1 LLARA
6 AAQSV
11 QLSAAEIDSAG
22 SVARLVTS
30 HNNALGESC
39 RNEESI
45 CAMATVQLVSAKLT
59 GSGQS
64 DLPHILFVI
73 DQFSKTLGGGERAVL
88 QLASYLPEHGFQASI
103 VTFLLDPESPA
114 LKMTRAPIYLLP
126 LHRTYGIGGLQAAL
140 RLRQFIRREGVL
152 IVHTFFESSDL
163 WAGFVTRAI
172 TGAKLVWS
180 RRDMG
185 ILRKPKH
192 RIAYRLM
199 ARIPHAVMAV
209 SEEVR
214 QYCVQI
220 DGINSVRV
228 HTIYNGLNI
237 ERFANTRD
245 RSRGGQRV
253 ISVGN
258 IRRVKGHDIF
268 IRAAAIIAQRFPRAR
283 FSIAGEVLEP
293 QYFEELLMLIDSLG
307 LSDRFQFE
315 GGVTDVPSFL
325 AEAEI
330 FVLPS
335 RSEGFSNALI
345 EAMAASLPVI
355 ATRVGG
361 NPEAVEDGVT
371 GLLVTPEDPNALAN
385 ALQELLSDSERSWAM
400 GEAGRRLAIREFSS
414 DRVVSQVA
422 DIYHRLLSTP

>member
-1 LLARA
+1 MPTL
-6 AAQSV
+6 
-11 QLSAAEIDSAG
+11 QLGSAS
-22 SVARLVTS
+22 R
-30 HNNALGESC
+30 
-39 RNEESI
+39 
-45 CAMATVQLVSAKLT
+45 T

-64 DLPHILFVI
+64 NLPHVLLII
-73 DQFSKTLGGGERAVL
+73 DQFSTTLGGGERAVL
-88 QLASYLPEHGFQASI
+88 QLASQLPEHGFQASI
-103 VTFLLDPESPA
+103 LTFSLDPESPA
-114 LKMTRAPIYLLP
+114 LKKMTTAPIYSLP
-126 LHRTYGIGGLQAAL
+126 LRSTYGIGAL
-140 RLRQFIRREGVL
+140 RAAMQLRQFIRREGVA
-152 IVHTFFESSDL
+152 IVHTVFESSDL
-163 WAGFVTRAI
+163 WAGCVTRA
-172 TGAKLVWS
+172 TSRAKLVWS

-192 RIAYRLM
+192 RVAYHLM

-214 QYCVQI
+214 QYCVQT
-220 DGINSVRV
+220 DGINSARV
-228 HTIYNGLNI
+228 HTIYNGLNV
-237 ERFANTRD
+237 ERFANTRH
-245 RSRGGQRV
+245 RSGRGQRV

-268 IRAAAIIAQRFPRAR
+268 IRAAAIIARRFPRAK

-293 QYFEELLMLIDSLG
+293 QYFQELLMLIDSLG
-307 LSDRFQFE
+307 LADRFQFE
-315 GGVTDVPSFL
+315 GGVTDLPSFL

-345 EAMAASLPVI
+345 EAMAASLPVV

-371 GLLVTPEDPNALAN
+371 GLLVPPEDPNALAD

-414 DRVVSQVA
+414 DRVVNQVA

>member
-1 LLARA
+1 M
-6 AAQSV
+6 
-11 QLSAAEIDSAG
+11 
-22 SVARLVTS
+22 VTVE
-30 HNNALGESC
+30 LK
-39 RNEESI
+39 
-45 CAMATVQLVSAKLT
+45 SAKRN
-59 GSGQS
+59 GSGQN

-88 QLASYLPEHGFQASI
+88 QLASHLPQHGFQASI
-103 VTFLLDPESPA
+103 LTFLLDPESPA
-114 LKMTRAPIYLLP
+114 LKVTRAPIYLLP
-126 LHRTYGIGGLQAAL
+126 LHRTYGIGALQAAL
-140 RLRQFIRREGVL
+140 RLRQFIGREGVV
-152 IVHTFFESSDL
+152 IVQTVFESSDL

-185 ILRKPKH
+185 INRKPKH
-192 RIAYRLM
+192 RIAYHLM

-220 DGINSVRV
+220 DGINSARV
-228 HTIYNGLNI
+228 HTIHNGLNI
-237 ERFANTRD
+237 ERFANTPN
-245 RSRGGQRV
+245 RSRGGQLV

-283 FSIAGEVLEP
+283 FRIAGEALEP
-293 QYFEELLMLIDSLG
+293 QYFQELLMLIDSLA
-307 LSDRFQFE
+307 LADRFHFE
-315 GGVTDVPSFL
+315 GGVTDLPSFL

-345 EAMAASLPVI
+345 EAMAASLPVV

-371 GLLVTPEDPNALAN
+371 GLLVPPEDPDALAD

-400 GEAGRRLAIREFSS
+400 GEAGRRLAIREFSN
-414 DRVVSQVA
+414 DRVVNQIA

>member
-1 LLARA
+1 
-6 AAQSV
+6 
-11 QLSAAEIDSAG
+11 
-22 SVARLVTS
+22 
-30 HNNALGESC
+30 
-39 RNEESI
+39 
-45 CAMATVQLVSAKLT
+45 MATVQLVSAKLT

>member
-1 LLARA
+1 MIANCFGDRLDVRQDYGTTL
-6 AAQSV
+6 V
-11 QLSAAEIDSAG
+11 AG
-22 SVARLVTS
+22 
-30 HNNALGESC
+30 
-39 RNEESI
+39 RNRCPEPS
-45 CAMATVQLVSAKLT
+45 TFGRS
-59 GSGQS
+59 SGQS
-64 DLPHILFVI
+64 DLPHILFIV

-88 QLASYLPEHGFQASI
+88 QLASHLPEHGFQASI
-103 VTFLLDPESPA
+103 LTFLLDPESPA

-126 LHRTYGIGGLQAAL
+126 LHRTYGIEGLQAAL
-140 RLRQFIRREGVL
+140 RLRQFIRREGVV
-152 IVHTFFESSDL
+152 IVQTVFESSDL

-172 TGAKLVWS
+172 TGAKVVWS

-185 ILRKPKH
+185 ILRKLKH
-192 RIAYRLM
+192 RIAYHLM

-220 DGINSVRV
+220 DGINSARV

-237 ERFANTRD
+237 ERFANTRN
-245 RSRGGQRV
+245 RSRGRQLI

-268 IRAAAIIAQRFPRAR
+268 IRAAAIVAQRFPRAR

-293 QYFEELLMLIDSLG
+293 QYFQELLMLIDSLG
-307 LSDRFQFE
+307 LADRFHFE
-315 GGVTDVPSFL
+315 GGVTDLPTFL

-345 EAMAASLPVI
+345 EAMAASLPVV

-371 GLLVTPEDPNALAN
+371 GLLVPPEDPVALAD
-385 ALQELLSDSERSWAM
+385 ALQELLSDSDRSWGM
-400 GEAGRRLAIREFSS
+400 GEAGRRLAIREFSN
-414 DRVVSQVA
+414 DRVVNQVV

>member
-1 LLARA
+1 MLTL
-6 AAQSV
+6 
-11 QLSAAEIDSAG
+11 QLGSAS
-22 SVARLVTS
+22 R
-30 HNNALGESC
+30 
-39 RNEESI
+39 
-45 CAMATVQLVSAKLT
+45 T

-64 DLPHILFVI
+64 DLPHVLLII
-73 DQFSKTLGGGERAVL
+73 DQFSTTLGGGERAVL
-88 QLASYLPEHGFQASI
+88 QLASHLPEHGFQASI
-103 VTFLLDPESPA
+103 LTFLLDPESPA
-114 LKMTRAPIYLLP
+114 LEKMTTAPIYLLP
-126 LHRTYGIGGLQAAL
+126 LRRTYGIGAL
-140 RLRQFIRREGVL
+140 RAAIQLRQFIRREGFV
-152 IVHTFFESSDL
+152 IVHTVFESSDL
-163 WAGFVTRAI
+163 WAGFITRA
-172 TGAKLVWS
+172 TSRAKLVWS

-192 RIAYRLM
+192 RIAYHLM

-214 QYCVQI
+214 QYCVQT
-220 DGINSVRV
+220 DGINSARV
-228 HTIYNGLNI
+228 HTIYNGLNV
-237 ERFANTRD
+237 ERFANTRH
-245 RSRGGQRV
+245 RSSGGQRV

-258 IRRVKGHDIF
+258 IRRIKGHDIF

-293 QYFEELLMLIDSLG
+293 QYFQELLMLIDSLG
-307 LSDRFQFE
+307 LGDRFQFE
-315 GGVTDVPSFL
+315 GGVTDLPSFL

-345 EAMAASLPVI
+345 EAMAASLPVV

-371 GLLVTPEDPNALAN
+371 GLLVPPEDPNALAE

-400 GEAGRRLAIREFSS
+400 GEAGRRLAIREFSN
-414 DRVVSQVA
+414 DRVVNKVA
-422 DIYHRLLSTP
+422 DIYQRLLSTP